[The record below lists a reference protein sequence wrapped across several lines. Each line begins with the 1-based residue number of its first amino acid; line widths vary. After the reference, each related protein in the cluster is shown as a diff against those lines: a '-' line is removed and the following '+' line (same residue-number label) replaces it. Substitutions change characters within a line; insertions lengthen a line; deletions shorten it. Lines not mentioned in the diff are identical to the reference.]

1 MILTSYNN
9 VIFIKHGYMYFD
21 IYVYVKFWIKNYYL
35 KCLNFILGIMFRL
48 LTHSSKIQILRKFGS
63 KISAAP
69 STTTGIE
76 HALQH
81 NERVKRNAA
90 SFKNDYK
97 CFDYLNF
104 HHQSYYDT
112 EMELQK
118 FRCAQPSPKKAE
130 IEPKVKAEI

>member
-1 MILTSYNN
+1 MIF
-9 VIFIKHGYMYFD
+9 VKHGYMYFD

-35 KCLNFILGIMFRL
+35 KFLNFILGIMFRL
-48 LTHSSKIQILRKFGS
+48 PIHSSKIQFLRKFASSKFGS

-76 HALQH
+76 NALQH

-104 HHQSYYDT
+104 HQQSYYDT

-130 IEPKVKAEI
+130 IEPKVKTEIQT